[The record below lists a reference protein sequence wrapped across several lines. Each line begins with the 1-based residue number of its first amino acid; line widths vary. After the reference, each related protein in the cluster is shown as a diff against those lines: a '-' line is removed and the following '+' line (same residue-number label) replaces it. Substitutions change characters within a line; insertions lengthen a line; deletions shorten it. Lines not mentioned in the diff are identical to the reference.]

1 MANEIK
7 LFGIIGEDV
16 TANDVKEQIDAMD
29 QTQPLVVRINSE
41 GGVVY
46 DGLAIFDAIASYAG
60 PKKAV
65 VESFAA
71 SIASFIPMAC
81 DEVEITENGYFMI
94 HNPHSAVEGDDEA
107 FAKVSAELTKFKET
121 MVNAYSNR
129 TGKSRDEVMAA
140 MKDETF
146 FNAQQ
151 SIEFGLA
158 NRMVQP
164 KVMRATAYAR
174 LKNMPQG
181 VLRDLC
187 GSGIEAGENRETTK
201 EQPMSTT
208 QPAAASLAEIKAA
221 FPKAKAEFLVR
232 CLEKN
237 LPMASVMTEALA
249 AMEEELMQAKAKLA
263 EYESAKPEEPMAMDG
278 EEEVVVEME
287 EEEEVPVAKAKAQ
300 AKAKSSRKP
309 IAGVKPVV
317 KPTQTS
323 GTMSAKAL
331 WESKVS
337 AKIGI
342 GLPRAKA
349 VRAVIAE
356 NPGLREQLVD
366 EVNS

>member
-1 MANEIK
+1 
-7 LFGIIGEDV
+7 
-16 TANDVKEQIDAMD
+16 
-29 QTQPLVVRINSE
+29 
-41 GGVVY
+41 
-46 DGLAIFDAIASYAG
+46 
-60 PKKAV
+60 
-65 VESFAA
+65 
-71 SIASFIPMAC
+71 
-81 DEVEITENGYFMI
+81 MI
-94 HNPHSAVEGDDEA
+94 HNPHNYVEGDDEA
-107 FAKVSAELTKFKET
+107 FAKASTELTQFKET
-121 MVNAYSNR
+121 MLKAYCDR

-187 GSGIEAGENRETTK
+187 GSGIEAGDNRETTEEK
-201 EQPMSTT
+201 PMSTT

-221 FPKAKAEFLVR
+221 FPKAKADFIVR

-249 AMEEELMQAKAKLA
+249 AMEEELMQVKAKLA
-263 EYESAKPEEPMAMDG
+263 EYESAKPEDPMAMDG

-287 EEEEVPVAKAKAQ
+287 KEEEVPVAKAKAK
-300 AKAKSSRKP
+300 AKAKPSQKP

-323 GTMSAKAL
+323 GVMSAKAA
-331 WESKVS
+331 WESKIA
-337 AKIGI
+337 AKVGL

-356 NPGLREQLVD
+356 NPGLREQMLE

>member
-16 TANDVKEQIDAMD
+16 LANDVKEQIDAMD

-41 GGVVY
+41 GGLVHE
-46 DGLAIFDAIASYAG
+46 GLAIFDAIAAYTG

-81 DEVEITENGYFMI
+81 EEVEITENGYFMI
-94 HNPHSAVEGDDEA
+94 HNPHNYVEGDDEA
-107 FAKVSAELTKFKET
+107 FAKASTELTQFKET
-121 MVNAYSNR
+121 MLKAYCSR

-187 GSGIEAGENRETTK
+187 GSGIEAGDNRETTEEK
-201 EQPMSTT
+201 PMSTT

-221 FPKAKAEFLVR
+221 FPKAKAEFIVR

-249 AMEEELMQAKAKLA
+249 AMEEELMQVKAKLA
-263 EYESAKPEEPMAMDG
+263 EYESTQAEEPMAMEG
-278 EEEVVVEME
+278 EEMVLVEE
-287 EEEEVPVAKAKAQ
+287 EEEEVPVAKAKA
-300 AKAKSSRKP
+300 KARVKP
-309 IAGVKPVV
+309 SQKPVAGVKPVI

-323 GTMSAKAL
+323 GGMSAKAA
-331 WESKVS
+331 WDSKVA
-337 AKIGI
+337 AKIGM

-356 NPGLREQLVD
+356 NPGLREQLLD